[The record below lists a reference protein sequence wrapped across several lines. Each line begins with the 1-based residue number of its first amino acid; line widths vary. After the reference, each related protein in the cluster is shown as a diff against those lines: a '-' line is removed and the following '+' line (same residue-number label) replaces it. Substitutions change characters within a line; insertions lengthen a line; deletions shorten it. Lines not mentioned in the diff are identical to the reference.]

1 MKISFGLMWVF
12 SMGCLLAQTEENTK
26 KASGQNEFVIETG
39 THIPLSF
46 INSVSTKNAAEGDR
60 IYLETAFPILS
71 AGKIVIPVGSH
82 VSGTVTQV
90 KRPGRMKGRG
100 ELYIRF
106 DLLILPNGVTRDFR
120 ARVGAL
126 DGRSRDEL
134 DRAEGKIRSEGN
146 KGGDAAVIGGTAATG
161 ASIGAIA
168 GAAARSPMKGTLVG
182 AAAGAAAGMIGVM
195 LTRGPDAILSR
206 GSTVEMVIDRPL
218 LYNEGELQFDSA
230 TPRRAIGSDSMDGP
244 QQKSTTRRSPLGGI
258 L

>member
-1 MKISFGLMWVF
+1 MKISFGLLWAF
-12 SMGCLLAQTEENTK
+12 SIGCLLAQTEEITK

-90 KRPGRMKGRG
+90 KKPGRMKGRG

-120 ARVGAL
+120 ARVGAI

-168 GAAARSPMKGTLVG
+168 GAAARSPMTGTLIG

-230 TPRRAIGSDSMDGP
+230 APRRAIGGDSLDGP